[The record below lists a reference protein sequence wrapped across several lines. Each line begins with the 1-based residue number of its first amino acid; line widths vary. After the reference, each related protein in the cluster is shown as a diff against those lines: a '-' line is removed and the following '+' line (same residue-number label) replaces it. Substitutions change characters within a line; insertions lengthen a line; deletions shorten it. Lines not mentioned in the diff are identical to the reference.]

1 MACSMESQGEH
12 WISVLIFRQCWI
24 YLSFEHRFILWHFR
38 DIFLA
43 FFRLFQKRACDTFT
57 LGINGDVNDNSSI

>member
-38 DIFLA
+38 DIFWH
-43 FFRLFQKRACDTFT
+43 FSDYFRNVHVT
-57 LGINGDVNDNSSI
+57 LSHLGLMVM